1 VAVDNPSGFNAS
13 ILGEIK
19 RINDRLD
26 QLSAA
31 PLGKVKFAT
40 GRGTPNSLVVT
51 TTPSSVPLSI
61 TVPALATSVGFSVFA
76 MGSVYNTTSVLDTF
90 HVRVD
95 VDYAGQNAH
104 DFFDTDVGSGR
115 EGTTVVPC
123 LDYFTFAPGGGTL
136 TLTASI
142 NAGVGPFTV
151 AASNTIFQK
160 GLFLFQY

>member
-1 VAVDNPSGFNAS
+1 VAVDDPTGFNAS

-19 RINDRLD
+19 RINARLD

-40 GRGTPNSLVVT
+40 GKGAPNSLVVT

-61 TVPALATSVGFSVFA
+61 PVPALATAVGFSVFA
-76 MGSVYNTTSVLDTF
+76 MGSVFNTTGAGDYV

-95 VDYAGQNAH
+95 VDYAGQNSH
-104 DFFDTDVGSGR
+104 DFYDTDVVSGA
-115 EGTTVVPC
+115 EVTAVVPC
-123 LDYFTFAPGGGTL
+123 MDYFTFPPGGGTL

-142 NAGVGPFTV
+142 SAGVGPFTN
-151 AASNTIFQK
+151 AALNSVFQK

>member
-1 VAVDNPSGFNAS
+1 MAVDDPTGFNAS
-13 ILGEIK
+13 ILGKIK
-19 RINDRLD
+19 ELEDRLGE
-26 QLSAA
+26 LSAA

-40 GRGTPNSLVVT
+40 GRGIPNSLVVT
-51 TTPSSVPLSI
+51 TTPTAVPLTI
-61 TVPALATSVGFSVFA
+61 PVPALATSVGFSVFA

-136 TLTASI
+136 TLTATIS
-142 NAGVGPFTV
+142 AGVGPFTV
-151 AASNTIFQK
+151 ATSNTIFQK